1 MQIRNKSRI
10 LMHSSLAKG
19 FCITLLGSGASKAI
33 LMLATFLFTH
43 LLSKEDFG
51 SFSFIRNTL
60 NIIFCISALNFVGL
74 VTKFAA
80 EVIYKKECASRIFL
94 LFAFSLLVC
103 MLIGVSLVFLP
114 ETTLYSITGIN
125 TLNVYFRLVGLLLPM
140 FMLQPLIEGVFRGFK
155 LFKLIG
161 ILQTTTSV
169 IFVIFVCLGAYLC
182 GLDGAVIGLI
192 MYYFIYALISCCVC
206 VKRLPLRKAFSSI
219 SWLSLKSQFGIL
231 WTMVLPVF
239 VLSFIEAPINWWAQV
254 LMTKYDSIGSI
265 GSMSAILQIR
275 NLLIIVPNYFFS
287 TFTAFQATL
296 NAQGNQKQY
305 FSNLKKAFCGCIFIG
320 LCSALVFSM
329 LGAPILG
336 LYGSEYTT
344 DLFGFYIAMASFP
357 FLITISLFRSSLLI
371 KEHQRIMLFTSIASS
386 FTLIG
391 VMYLLLPN
399 KVDPVESYFWG
410 QLGYLI
416 IMFIVFGIYTLKD
429 SQVLKTN

>member
-1 MQIRNKSRI
+1 MQMKDISSR
-10 LMHSSLAKG
+10 LLHSQLAKG
-19 FCITLLGSGASKAI
+19 FGITLLGSGVSKVT

-43 LLSKEDFG
+43 LLGKDDFG

-74 VTKFAA
+74 VTKFTA
-80 EVIYKKECASRIFL
+80 EAQYKSETKARLVL
-94 LFAFSLLVC
+94 LFLFSLSVC
-103 MLIGVSLVFLP
+103 TFIGIGLLILP
-114 ETTLYSITGIN
+114 EATLNSIIGIN
-125 TLNVYFRLVGLLLPM
+125 SLNGYFRAVGLLLPI
-140 FMLQPLIEGVFRGFK
+140 FMLQPLIEGVFRGMK

-161 ILQTTTSV
+161 VLQISTSFL
-169 IFVIFVCLGAYLC
+169 FVMLVGIGAYC
-182 GLDGAVIGLI
+182 SGVDGAVLGLLS
-192 MYYFIYALISCCVC
+192 YYLLYALISILICIR
-206 VKRLPLRKAFSSI
+206 RLPIKSSLSKLTMI
-219 SWLSLKSQFGIL
+219 SLKSQFGIL
-231 WTMVLPVF
+231 WIMIIPVF
-239 VLSFIEAPINWWAQV
+239 VLSFVEAPINWWAQV
-254 LMTKYDSIGSI
+254 LMTKYDTIGAV

-287 TFTAFQATL
+287 TFTAFQASF

-320 LCSALVFSM
+320 LCSALVLSM

-371 KEHQRIMLFTSIASS
+371 KEHQRVMLFTSIASS
-386 FTLIG
+386 FTQIG
-391 VMYLLLPN
+391 IMYLLLPN